1 MSQYRKDILLLFI
14 GQEVITELKDISNNG
29 KDVEDRGVGDDVVVP
44 DGQQFVKRNVMGP
57 QGDEESSRVM
67 IGKDF
72 AFHHDSG

>member
-1 MSQYRKDILLLFI
+1 M
-14 GQEVITELKDISNNG
+14 
-29 KDVEDRGVGDDVVVP
+29 EDRGVGDDVIVP